1 MEAVQLNIFCLMQDN
16 GWMVLQQC
24 ICGTQSWIYCTRKLE
39 VTSNLYIKRK
49 YPIFMIHVLQ
59 HANGIVHLRAS
70 QQLEGTR
77 TKGPCADERW
87 TQLTLLVNVKTLS
100 TFYSKH
106 SLAVFFVCESFMK
119 RKKQTCREIFR
130 YIGWCVANTSSLLGT
145 DCEEKFTTRMLTWT
159 ITQHVHQITKLDA
172 TLSVVSA
179 RSSKFRHDGDW
190 CSIKLREA

>member
-1 MEAVQLNIFCLMQDN
+1 
-16 GWMVLQQC
+16 
-24 ICGTQSWIYCTRKLE
+24 
-39 VTSNLYIKRK
+39 
-49 YPIFMIHVLQ
+49 MIHVLQ
-59 HANGIVHLRAS
+59 HANGIVHFRTS
-70 QQLEGTR
+70 QQLAGTR

-106 SLAVFFVCESFMK
+106 FLAVFCVCESFIIQF
-119 RKKQTCREIFR
+119 KQTCREIFR

-145 DCEEKFTTRMLTWT
+145 DWEAKFTTRMPTWT
-159 ITQHVHQITKLDA
+159 ITQHFRQITKLEA

-190 CSIKLREA
+190 CSINLFEP